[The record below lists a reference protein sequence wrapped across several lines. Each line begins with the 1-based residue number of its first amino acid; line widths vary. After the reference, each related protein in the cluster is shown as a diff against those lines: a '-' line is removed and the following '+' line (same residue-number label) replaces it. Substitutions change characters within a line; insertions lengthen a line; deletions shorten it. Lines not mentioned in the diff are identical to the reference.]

1 MIITASEII
10 ATIRFILLHKESF
23 LGLNLGLKPILIR
36 SWFAINL
43 P

>member
-10 ATIRFILLHKESF
+10 PIIRIILLNKESF
-23 LGLNLGLKPILIR
+23 LGLYLGFKPILICSR
-36 SWFAINL
+36 FTNAN